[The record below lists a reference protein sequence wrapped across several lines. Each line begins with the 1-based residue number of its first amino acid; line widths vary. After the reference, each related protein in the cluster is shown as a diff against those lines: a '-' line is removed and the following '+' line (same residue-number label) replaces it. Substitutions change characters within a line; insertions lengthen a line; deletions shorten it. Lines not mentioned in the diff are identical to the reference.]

1 MGVSKQAAQQRLAK
15 AAQVELPLLSP
26 EQGFTRFS
34 IEACNLLMA
43 AHEGARVRQEPFVT
57 TARVALAA
65 GIETAESLLP
75 KPAKESQDLVP
86 YDEDA
91 QRMLARAFELAIEQT
106 ANMVDVSHVVE
117 TLGPGFPE
125 R

>member
-15 AAQVELPLLSP
+15 AAQVELPPLSP

-34 IEACNLLMA
+34 IEARNLLMA
-43 AHEGARVRQEPFVT
+43 AHEGARV
-57 TARVALAA
+57 
-65 GIETAESLLP
+65 
-75 KPAKESQDLVP
+75 DLVP

-117 TLGPGFPE
+117 ALGPGFPE